1 MICHTLEKL
10 APPEVRGTCSRA
22 RTILAIIIVRHKH
35 PNAFLNIF
43 DGLRHEGSQR
53 FPHKR
58 HHDLRER
65 INRQSVVLDD
75 VIVVSSHELSF
86 AHWRVQ
92 WLLGKRNLSKNTK

>member
-22 RTILAIIIVRHKH
+22 RTILAIIIVRHEH

-43 DGLRHEGSQR
+43 DGLCHERSQR

-58 HHDLRER
+58 HHDLREC
-65 INRQSVVLDD
+65 IYRQSIVLDD
-75 VIVVSSHELSF
+75 VIVVSCHELSF
-86 AHWRVQ
+86 ALGWVQ
-92 WLLGKRNLSKNTK
+92 WLLGKRNLRKNTK